1 MKILRSNEGQSL
13 VEFAMIL
20 PILLMLIMG
29 ILEFG
34 IMLNS
39 YLSVRNASRE
49 GARVAI
55 VGSTDIEIKNLILT
69 ISPSLNSTDLTVV
82 VTPSAGSRK
91 SGDPITVEVQYNYHF
106 TVPIISGIFGS
117 GIVLKAQTIMR
128 IEWVVG

>member
-13 VEFAMIL
+13 VEFAIIL

-39 YLSVRNASRE
+39 YLAVRNASRE
-49 GARVAI
+49 GARAAI
-55 VGSTDIEIKNLILT
+55 VGSTDIEINNLILT

-82 VTPSAGSRK
+82 VTPSASSRK
-91 SGDPITVEVQYNYHF
+91 SGDPITVEIQYNYQF

-117 GIVLKAQTIMR
+117 GVVLKAQTIMR
-128 IEWVVG
+128 IE